1 VGSDSDDPSRD
12 GRAAPSAASLGKIL
26 DSISEGVLSVD
37 DQWCITSLNRAAEQ
51 LLGISRAEALGRPCQ
66 DVFRTDNCG
75 ERCPLR
81 YTRETGL
88 PIRNH
93 AVQFTNA
100 EGCRVPVSICTNVL
114 RDERGVVIGGVES
127 FRDLSVQESLR
138 KEIRD
143 RYTFQDMVS
152 KSRTVQRI
160 FDVLPTIALTDAT
173 VLVEGETGTGKEL
186 LARAIHA
193 LSQRRNRPLIVVN
206 CGALPDSLLES
217 ELFGYEAGAFTDA
230 RSNKPGKLSRAD
242 RGTLFLDEVGEMS
255 AALQV
260 KLLRVLQ
267 DGVFEPLGSVAS
279 VEADVRFIA
288 ATHHD
293 LSRDVARGA
302 FREDLFYRLNVV
314 PVHLPPL
321 RERREDIPLLI
332 DHFLERFSASL
343 GREITGVS
351 PPVLQ
356 LLASYDYPGNVRE
369 LQTTLEYACVM
380 CPGGKV
386 EVEHLPPVWRERTG
400 APKAHGLAE
409 ENLEHEAHLIRSALE
424 RQGWH
429 RAAAARDLG
438 IHKATLFKKIRKLG
452 IEIPAVDGRARS
464 RRQGP

>member
-1 VGSDSDDPSRD
+1 VCSDSDAPSRD
-12 GRAAPSAASLGKIL
+12 GRAAPSVALLAGIL

-37 DQWCITSLNRAAEQ
+37 DQWRLTSLNRAAED
-51 LLGISRAEALGRPCQ
+51 LLGISRAQALGRPCHE
-66 DVFRTDNCG
+66 VFRTDHCG

-88 PIRNH
+88 PVRNH
-93 AVQFTNA
+93 AVHLTNA
-100 EGCRVPVSICTNVL
+100 EGRRIPVSICTNVL
-114 RDERGVVIGGVES
+114 RDERGVVVGGVES
-127 FRDLSVQESLR
+127 FRDLSVQETLR

-152 KSRTVQRI
+152 KSRTVQQI
-160 FDVLPTIALTDAT
+160 FDVLPTVALTDAT
-173 VLVEGETGTGKEL
+173 VLIEGETGTGKEL

-193 LSQRRNRPLIVVN
+193 LSGRRNRPLVVVN

-230 RSNKPGKLSRAD
+230 RNDKPGKLARAH

-267 DGVFEPLGSVAS
+267 DGVFEPLGARAS

-293 LSRDVARGA
+293 LSRDVARGS

-314 PVHLPPL
+314 PLRLPPL
-321 RERREDIPLLI
+321 RERTEDIPLLV

-343 GREITGVS
+343 GREISGVS
-351 PPVLQ
+351 PQVLQ
-356 LLASYDYPGNVRE
+356 LLAGHGYPGNVRE
-369 LQTTLEYACVM
+369 LQSTLEYACVM

-386 EVEHLPPVWRERTG
+386 QLEHLPPAWRERTA
-400 APKAHGLAE
+400 APSSHGLLE
-409 ENLEHEAHLIRSALE
+409 RSLEHQARLIRDALE
-424 RQGWH
+424 RHGWH
-429 RAAAARDLG
+429 REAAARELG

-452 IEIPAVDGRARS
+452 IEMPGVDGRAR
-464 RRQGP
+464 RKREEP